1 MRSRRPQDA
10 GFTLVELL
18 VVAVLLGLIG
28 LLASG
33 GVRFGSRAWEQVTGR
48 MVAEAAV
55 SGTVDRLR
63 RAVGNVV
70 PDRRDPG
77 GLRGGLEAGG
87 DAMSLRTRE
96 GGELVDWSLRREA
109 LGDEGQGLRL
119 RRVLAGTAIGAGEG
133 AGGDAAAEWLPLTAE
148 GIDFAWRAD
157 AMVPGRWSELWRA
170 DWPLP
175 DLMRLRWR
183 TRDGQAREVLIR
195 LPVGAVSACS
205 VAPGELG
212 CGR

>member
-1 MRSRRPQDA
+1 MPRQTPPSSTRRQHRRHPPDA

-63 RAVGNVV
+63 RAVGNAV

-96 GGELVDWSLRREA
+96 GG
-109 LGDEGQGLRL
+109 
-119 RRVLAGTAIGAGEG
+119 
-133 AGGDAAAEWLPLTAE
+133 
-148 GIDFAWRAD
+148 
-157 AMVPGRWSELWRA
+157 
-170 DWPLP
+170 
-175 DLMRLRWR
+175 
-183 TRDGQAREVLIR
+183 
-195 LPVGAVSACS
+195 
-205 VAPGELG
+205 
-212 CGR
+212 